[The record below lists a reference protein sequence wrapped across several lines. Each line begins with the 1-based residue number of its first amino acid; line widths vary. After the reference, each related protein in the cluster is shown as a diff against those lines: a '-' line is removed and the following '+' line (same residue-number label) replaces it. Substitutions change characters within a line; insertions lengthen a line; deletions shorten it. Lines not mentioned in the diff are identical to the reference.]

1 MSNRPRIICLMM
13 TSVDGKILGD
23 QWGTTKQVRD
33 LTDSFEKAHDEIG
46 NKSWIVGRT
55 TMEKDFTKFA
65 KPVYK
70 KVDQAIPRQDFVA
83 NHSADSFAVA
93 IDGSAKL
100 GWLSGDMLGQHVIT
114 VLTESVKD
122 GYLAHL
128 REIGVSYIFGG
139 KDNINL
145 HIVLEKLKRL
155 FSIDILMLEGGGQ
168 LNGSFLNEGLIDE
181 YYQLLLPLA
190 DGRIET
196 SSVFEIA
203 EQNRRFDSTL
213 LKLEEVKKI
222 ENDIVWLRYTVSSK
236 VSRSSDKK

>member
-23 QWGTTKQVRD
+23 QWGNTKEVRV
-33 LTDSFEKAHDEIG
+33 LTDSFEKAHEEIG
-46 NKSWIVGRT
+46 HKSWIVGRT

-83 NHSADSFAVA
+83 NHGADSFAVA
-93 IDGSAKL
+93 IDGSGKL
-100 GWLSGDMLGQHVIT
+100 GWLSADMLGQHVIA
-114 VLTESVKD
+114 VLGESVKD
-122 GYLAHL
+122 GCLAHL

-155 FSIDILMLEGGGQ
+155 VSIDLLMLEGGGQ
-168 LNGSFLNEGLIDE
+168 LNGSVLNEGLIDE
-181 YYQLLLPLA
+181 YYPLLLPLA
-190 DGRIET
+190 DGR
-196 SSVFEIA
+196 
-203 EQNRRFDSTL
+203 
-213 LKLEEVKKI
+213 
-222 ENDIVWLRYTVSSK
+222 
-236 VSRSSDKK
+236 